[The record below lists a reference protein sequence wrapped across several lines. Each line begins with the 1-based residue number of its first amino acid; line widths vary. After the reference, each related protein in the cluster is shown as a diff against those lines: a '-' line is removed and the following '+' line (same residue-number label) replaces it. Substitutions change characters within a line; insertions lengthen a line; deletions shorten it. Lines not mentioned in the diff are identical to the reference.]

1 MKYKTYNCNSFNI
14 YTIKTDR
21 FKTSH
26 MEVIFRNVLNKEE
39 IGKYSFL
46 ADMLSESCK
55 KYPKKK
61 DLITRFEE
69 LYKTVIYASTVR
81 VGNVIDLHV
90 SLDFINPD
98 YIDDK
103 NYVEEV
109 IKTLFELIDNPNVV
123 NDEFDLKTFNI
134 VKERLRREIN
144 SLKENPV
151 KQSIKEAFREMD
163 KDSSTSYELL
173 GTTEELDTITPSNL
187 YEAYKNLRKNFK
199 VDVFLIGNLD
209 MDETASLI
217 KKHFKN
223 RYIVDK
229 TYDMMVKN
237 KETKKVHEK
246 SKKSDNVQTNLV
258 MLFNLCNLTEI
269 EKNITFNVFNY
280 LYGSGGLTSKLYKSI
295 REENSL
301 CYAINSMYLKYDGL
315 LMVQISLDQC
325 NVKKAVMLVKKE
337 LKNMQN
343 GEFSGLEVED
353 AINNMIISLDM
364 SLDNNI
370 AILNNYVFNVYD
382 NFPSIEDRRELFKK
396 IRKEDIV
403 NVSKKIKL
411 NTIFALEGKDK

>member
-163 KDSSTSYELL
+163 KDSSTSFELL

-325 NVKKAVMLVKKE
+325 NVKKAVTLVKKE

-343 GEFSGLEVED
+343 GEFSDLEVED